1 MILTMK
7 AISLAFDLDKAR
19 EEAQREEPPAPVE
32 EEEDV
37 KKKGRKSRDRESR
50 VREKPEAAAAA
61 LSSAPGFL
69 EFLGYSFCP
78 GNSVFGP
85 WVKYSEYQSMLLK
98 PVWVG
103 TSIAFMLCS
112 VHTRI
117 SRKFV
122 LPQNLTWLVKI
133 VLCMMKALLFLAI
146 STCWNPWMIP
156 GGVWM

>member
-19 EEAQREEPPAPVE
+19 EEAQKEEPPAPVE

-50 VREKPEAAAAA
+50 VREKPAAASAA

-103 TSIAFMLCS
+103 TSTYSLHVVFC
-112 VHTRI
+112 I